1 MRILLLAV
9 CVGVAMAGPRERR
22 DTCTEEMSNYDT
34 CVKKAHADQT
44 AAMQAGDD
52 GKADFFSRKTC
63 NYINTVVE
71 SCIAL
76 LEGCYTEEHM
86 VQQQDLLIESVITN
100 LEEGAEWNSDLCP
113 AFKEYKAR
121 KAAAAAPAPAA
132 ADATAATND
141 DAAEPAAAGEPADGG
156 VEPADKT
163 DGGEEAQPGAGEGGE
178 DATAGAGEGGED
190 ATAGAGEDGEDATA
204 GAGEGGEGAS
214 AGAGDGGE
222 GAGGDESSG
231 RAVALFAPL
240 LLVQVLLV

>member
-9 CVGVAMAGPRERR
+9 CVGVALAGPRERR

-163 DGGEEAQPGAGEGGE
+163 DGGEEAQTGAGQGGE
-178 DATAGAGEGGED
+178 DATAGEGGE
-190 ATAGAGEDGEDATA
+190 GASAA
-204 GAGEGGEGAS
+204 VEGGDGAS

>member
-163 DGGEEAQPGAGEGGE
+163 DGGEEAQTGAGQGGE
-178 DATAGAGEGGED
+178 DATAGEGGE
-190 ATAGAGEDGEDATA
+190 GASAA
-204 GAGEGGEGAS
+204 VEGGDGAS